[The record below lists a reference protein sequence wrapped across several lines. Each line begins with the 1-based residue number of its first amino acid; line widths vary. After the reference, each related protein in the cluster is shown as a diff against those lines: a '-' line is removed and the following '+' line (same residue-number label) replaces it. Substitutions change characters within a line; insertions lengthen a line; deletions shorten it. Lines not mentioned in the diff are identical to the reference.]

1 MSEKHEAFVRDL
13 DNVLA
18 SLRMMLIEKNK
29 KYGDSALNPLRIMSR
44 ASVTEQLKVR
54 IDDKLSR
61 LLHGGGEDTEDV
73 IQDLTGYLI
82 IFRVAEHRL
91 MRENHIADAEKR
103 R

>member
-1 MSEKHEAFVRDL
+1 MSDKHEAFVRDL

-18 SLRMMLIEKNK
+18 NLRLMLIEKNK

-61 LLHGGGEDTEDV
+61 LLHGDGEDTEDV

-91 MRENHIADAEKR
+91 IREEYIAESENR